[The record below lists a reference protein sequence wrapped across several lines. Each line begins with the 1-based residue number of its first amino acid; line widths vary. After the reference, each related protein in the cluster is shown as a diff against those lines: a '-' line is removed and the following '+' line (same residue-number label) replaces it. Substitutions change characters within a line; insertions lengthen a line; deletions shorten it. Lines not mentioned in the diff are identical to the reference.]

1 MPHGILVSIPMPNRI
16 DEHKADFQSA
26 VEHFQKDL
34 SSLRTGRASA
44 ALVEGI
50 RVESYGQMMD
60 LKSMANISTPDAKTV
75 QIEPWDKNVVKDIEK
90 AIVESSLGM
99 APNVAGTVIRLVMPP
114 MTEENRKQ
122 MAKVLHQKEE
132 QAKIGIRNVRE
143 KIKSA
148 IQADEKEKVISQDEK
163 TRQLEQLDKVVAEWN
178 AKIEA
183 ITAEKEK
190 DILTV

>member
-1 MPHGILVSIPMPNRI
+1 MPNRI
-16 DEHKADFQSA
+16 DEQKADFQA
-26 VEHFQKDL
+26 VVDHFQKDL
-34 SSLRTGRASA
+34 QSLRTGRASA

-60 LKSMANISTPDAKTV
+60 LKSVANISTPDAKTV
-75 QIEPWDKNVVKDIEK
+75 QIEPWDKGIVKEIEK

-114 MTEENRKQ
+114 MTEENRKN

-132 QAKIGIRNVRE
+132 QAKISIRNLRE
-143 KIKSA
+143 KIKTA
-148 IQADEKEKVISQDEK
+148 IQNDEKAKTIAEDEK
-163 TRQLEQLDKVVAEWN
+163 RRQLEQLDKVVGEWN
-178 AKIEA
+178 GKIET

-190 DILTV
+190 EILTV

>member
-1 MPHGILVSIPMPNRI
+1 MASSFRFPMPNRI
-16 DEHKADFQSA
+16 DEHKAEFQSV

-99 APNVAGTVIRLVMPP
+99 APNVAGSVIRLVMPP
-114 MTEENRKQ
+114 MTEENRKN

-132 QAKIGIRNVRE
+132 QAKISVRNVRE
-143 KIKSA
+143 KIKTA
-148 IQADEKEKVISQDEK
+148 IQNDEKDKVISQDDK
-163 TRQLEQLDKVVAEWN
+163 KRQLVQLDKVVAEWN
-178 AKIEA
+178 GKIEG
-183 ITAEKEK
+183 ITEEKEK
-190 DILTV
+190 EILTV